1 LLLLSLP
8 IIKGHSTNVAATH
21 HDFLREKPLEDELNS
36 DLLVLQ
42 SHLESMI
49 DRAKLNSDALR
60 RFQAFEMRLLNLNS
74 LADMVDHLLE
84 DAKDY
89 FDIDIIGLCLV
100 DEKAEISKF
109 LQESGYDY
117 SAKKGLIL
125 LDNKSKLLSAFGLS
139 ARPYIGPYKS
149 EKCDG
154 FFSDFE
160 DKPAS
165 VAITPLKRRGKYLG
179 TLNLGS
185 YQADRLADTMGTDF
199 VEHLASIVGVCLEN
213 NLNFETIRR
222 TSFIDSL
229 TGVNNRHFFEQ
240 RIREELDRCQRS
252 SAPLSCLFIDIDF
265 FKSVNDK
272 HGHQA
277 GDKVLSEVASAV
289 KTQLRN
295 NDVLARY
302 GGEEFIA
309 LLTNINQAMALEIAE
324 RIRKTIHSLHVKLD
338 EGTISV
344 TISIGSSTYLPAPAA
359 FPVESDIAD
368 KLIKLADAALYKAKR
383 NGRNR
388 VENGGIISEEPKI
401 DKVNNL

>member
-1 LLLLSLP
+1 
-8 IIKGHSTNVAATH
+8 
-21 HDFLREKPLEDELNS
+21 LENDLNA

-42 SHLESMI
+42 SHLESML
-49 DRAKLNSDALR
+49 DRAKSNSDSLR

-74 LADMVDHLLE
+74 LADMVDHLLN

-89 FDIDIIGLCLV
+89 FDIDMVSLCLV

-109 LQESGYDY
+109 LQESGYQY
-117 SAKKGLIL
+117 IAKQGLIL
-125 LDNKSKLLSAFGLS
+125 LDNKSKLLSTFGLS
-139 ARPYIGPYKS
+139 ARPYIGAYKK

-154 FFSDFE
+154 FFADFE

-185 YQADRLADTMGTDF
+185 YQADRFADTMATDF
-199 VEHLASIVGVCLEN
+199 VEHLVSIVGICLEN

-222 TSFIDSL
+222 TSFIDGL

-240 RIREELDRCQRS
+240 RIHEELDRCQRS

-277 GDKVLSEVASAV
+277 GDKVLSEVAGAV

-309 LLTNINQAMALEIAE
+309 LLTNINQTMALEIAE
-324 RIRKTIHSLHVKLD
+324 RIRKTIHSLNVKLD
-338 EGTISV
+338 EGSVSV
-344 TISIGSSTYLPAPAA
+344 TISIGSSTYLPAPAS
-359 FPVESDIAD
+359 FPVENDIAD
-368 KLIKLADAALYKAKR
+368 RLIKLADAALYKAKR
-383 NGRNR
+383 NGRDR
-388 VENGGIISEEPKI
+388 VENGGVISEKPKI